1 MMCRTVSCYSVL
13 IGQGCTGHEFGRKRT
28 IATRTMSEE
37 QDHYEV
43 LGVSPDASTE
53 GIREAYRRL
62 AFRYHPDR
70 NQLRGDADE
79 RMARINEAYT
89 ILSDPLRRK
98 AYDVP
103 RGHGSRVPLFEKG
116 TRVKVNSSSTSL
128 YRGRTGVVDKDP
140 IKDTFR
146 FWYMVR
152 FESQGFEAISRF
164 AEEELDEAGG

>member
-1 MMCRTVSCYSVL
+1 MP
-13 IGQGCTGHEFGRKRT
+13 
-28 IATRTMSEE
+28 EE

-53 GIREAYRRL
+53 GIREAYHRL

-70 NQLRGDADE
+70 NRVRGDADE
-79 RMARINEAYT
+79 RMTRMNDACT

-98 AYDVP
+98 AYDIP
-103 RGHGSRVPLFEKG
+103 RGYGTWVPLLEKG
-116 TRVKVNSSSTSL
+116 TQVKVNSSSASL

-146 FWYMVR
+146 FWYMIR